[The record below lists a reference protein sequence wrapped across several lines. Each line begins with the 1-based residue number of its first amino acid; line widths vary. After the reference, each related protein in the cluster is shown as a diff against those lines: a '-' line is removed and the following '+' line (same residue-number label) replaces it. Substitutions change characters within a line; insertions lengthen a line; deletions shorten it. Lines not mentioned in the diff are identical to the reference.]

1 MTMIPKEIL
10 GHILDVGVSLLP
22 VFAFLAGLMF
32 FDSFKLVHFR
42 SVLRAILVG
51 CLVAVAAFLINTQ
64 IVSLLNLDPSVY
76 RRYGAPILE
85 EIGKALYLLYL
96 LRSDRI
102 GFSVDAAIYGFA
114 VGAGFAF
121 VENVYYLQSLQSAS
135 FLVWFIRGFG
145 TAIMHGGATAIVG
158 ILSKVLSDR
167 TSSRSLRILLP
178 GLAIAVVV
186 HSLYN
191 HFLLSPLASTVGIL
205 VVLPLL
211 TVLVYERSEQA
222 TRRWLGVGFDSDV
235 ELLNTVTT
243 GNIERTNVGRYL
255 QSLQHR
261 FRGEVIADMLCFLRI
276 HLELSV
282 QAKGIL
288 MMRANGF
295 VVPPDPEVKD
305 QLHELDYL
313 EHMIGRTGV
322 LAMKPFFH
330 TSSRHLW
337 QLYMLGKQR

>member
-1 MTMIPKEIL
+1 MIANESL
-10 GHILDVGVSLLP
+10 GQILDVGVSLLP
-22 VFAFLAGLMF
+22 VFVFLAGLMF
-32 FDSFKLVHFR
+32 FDSFKLVQLR
-42 SVLRAILVG
+42 SVVWAILVG
-51 CLVAVAAFLINTQ
+51 CFVAVAAFLINTEVVRQ
-64 IVSLLNLDPSVY
+64 LNIDPVLY
-76 RRYGAPILE
+76 RRYGAPVLE
-85 EIGKALYLLYL
+85 EIGKAFYLFYL

-121 VENVYYLQSLQSAS
+121 VENIYYLQSLQDAS

-158 ILSKVLSDR
+158 ILSKALSDK
-167 TSSRSLRILLP
+167 TSSRSFRILLP

-205 VVLPLL
+205 VILPLL
-211 TVLVYERSEQA
+211 TVLVYERSEQV
-222 TRRWLGVGFDSDV
+222 TRRWLGVGFDSDM
-235 ELLNTVTT
+235 ELLNTITT

-261 FRGEVIADMLCFLRI
+261 FRGEAIADMLCFLRV

-288 MMRANGF
+288 MMRASGF
-295 VVPPDPEVKD
+295 EVSPDPEVRS
-305 QLHELDYL
+305 QLSELEYL
-313 EHMIGRTGV
+313 ERMIGRTGV

-330 TSSRHLW
+330 TSNRHLW
-337 QLYMLGKQR
+337 QLHMLGKEG

>member
-1 MTMIPKEIL
+1 MIPNESL
-10 GHILDVGVSLLP
+10 GQILDVGVSLLP
-22 VFAFLAGLMF
+22 VFVFLAGLMF
-32 FDSFKLVHFR
+32 FDSFKLVQLR
-42 SVLRAILVG
+42 SVVRAILVG
-51 CLVAVAAFLINTQ
+51 CLVAIAAFLINTQ
-64 IVSLLNLDPSVY
+64 VVRQLDIDLVLY
-76 RRYGAPILE
+76 RRYGAPVLE
-85 EIGKALYLLYL
+85 EIGKTLYLFYL

-121 VENVYYLQSLQSAS
+121 VENVYYLQSLQDAS

-158 ILSKVLSDR
+158 ILSKALSDR
-167 TSSRSLRILLP
+167 MSSRSFRILLP

-191 HFLLSPLASTVGIL
+191 HFLLSPLASTIGIL
-205 VVLPLL
+205 VILPLL

-222 TRRWLGVGFDSDV
+222 TRRWLGVGFDSDM
-235 ELLNTVTT
+235 ELLNTITT
-243 GNIERTNVGRYL
+243 GNIGRTNVGKYL

-261 FRGEVIADMLCFLRI
+261 FRGEVIADMLCFLRV

-288 MMRANGF
+288 MMRASGF
-295 VVPPDPEVKD
+295 DVQPDPEVRN
-305 QLHELDYL
+305 QLSELEYL
-313 EHMIGRTGV
+313 ERTIGRTGV

-330 TSSRHLW
+330 TSNRHLW
-337 QLYMLGKQR
+337 QLHMLGKAR